1 MEALGINAGFL
12 IAQLVN
18 FGVIILLLA
27 VVAWRPLTRALDDR
41 AMKIAQQLEDAEV
54 AAKARQNAE
63 TEAAQII
70 DEARREASKFAD
82 EARGR
87 GEESAQGILAD
98 ARAEA
103 EKIMADARE
112 KAAVER
118 DRQLADMRDQVAG
131 LAIAATRKLV
141 GESLDEKSQ
150 RNIVAS
156 FFSQVPEA
164 AKNMGGAVEVVS
176 ALPLTEAEQAQI
188 KQQTGASDV
197 SFVVNPEIMGGLVLR
212 SGGRVIDGSVR
223 AGLRDMAAQLN

>member
-27 VVAWRPLTRALDDR
+27 FVAWRPLTRALDDR

-63 TEAAQII
+63 TEAARII

-87 GEESAQGILAD
+87 GEESAQGILTG

-103 EKIMADARE
+103 EKIVADARD

-118 DRQLADMRDQVAG
+118 DRQLSDMRDQVAG

-141 GESLDEKSQ
+141 GESLDEKRQ
-150 RNIVAS
+150 RELVAG

-164 AKNMGGAVEVVS
+164 AKGLGGAVEVVS
-176 ALPLTEAEQAQI
+176 ALPLTDAEQASI

-197 SFVVNPEIMGGLVLR
+197 TFVVDPSIMGGLVLR

>member
-27 VVAWRPLTRALDDR
+27 VVAWRPLTRVLDDR
-41 AMKIAQQLEDAEV
+41 AVRVAKQIEDAEV

-63 TEAAQII
+63 AEAEQII
-70 DEARREASKFAD
+70 ERARREASSFAD

-87 GEESAQGILAD
+87 GEEAGQGVLAE

-103 EKIMADARE
+103 EKIVAEARE
-112 KAAVER
+112 KAQAER
-118 DRQLADMRDQVAG
+118 NRQLADMRDQVAG

-141 GESLDEKSQ
+141 GESLDEKRQ
-150 RNIVAS
+150 RALVS
-156 FFSQVPEA
+156 EFFTKVPDA
-164 AKNMGGAVEVVS
+164 ARGLSGAVEVVS
-176 ALPLTEAEQAQI
+176 ALPLTDTEKAEI
-188 KQQTGASDV
+188 KQKIGAAEV
-197 SFVVNPEIMGGLVLR
+197 SFVVDPDIMGGLVLR

-223 AGLRDMAAQLN
+223 AGLRDMAANLN